1 MKRKKNEIKIEQ
13 GQANDEKRDLEYAKI
28 SFEFY
33 LTKDEAD
40 KILNSP
46 KSQIAK
52 NARKYMNSILEHAA
66 KKFFEP
72 DSNVKDCKDSDKRD

>member
-1 MKRKKNEIKIEQ
+1 MKHKESE
-13 GQANDEKRDLEYAKI
+13 EETKRNLEYAKI
-28 SFEFY
+28 SFEFC

-40 KILNSP
+40 KILNNP

-66 KKFFEP
+66 KKFFE
-72 DSNVKDCKDSDKRD
+72 DESNVTDCKDSETKD